1 MAKQYISVERTLSP
15 RPRSK
20 RRRETGEGGSSGNI
34 TVVQNGGGSS
44 SASVSGDGHTHDN
57 KSTLDKL
64 GIDGEGYV
72 TVTDW
77 QENGDG
83 DLEKTTSKSK
93 AGYADKAYD
102 LAEDSPVWSNIIKR
116 FLSRTEADT
125 AEELITFNKGLRSL
139 GDVLVRGVL
148 TAWEMVTNVVRSG
161 NYTAGLDGTGYEL
174 TADNGSGS
182 SQLTVDIIEAR
193 KKLIA
198 SSVEIKESH
207 AVAGDQII
215 NGATAEIS
223 RVDYYDAGHTL
234 LGVSEQS
241 VPLLAG
247 KLMLLLA
254 KTPLR
259 GIFSVRKRIRTTLTA
274 AEISSIEYVRCYF
287 LSKDDDREVENWWQA
302 DDLALCK
309 TQNLVSTRRDQRIG
323 MSSVQRNIYWW
334 RRVDSVSTNVGTNTN
349 GTPSGDDSGGPVT
362 LDDGK
367 SYHWIEFHN
376 IPGQYDADSDLPC
389 AGDKAVQFGNTR
401 DPDRMNAILLE
412 VNGSGNNR
420 APALVMLR
428 GIYTFDLTKCWWGGQ
443 PQKCVLS
450 PSAGYKFVG
459 SQFSVVTEYGAQ
471 RIPVNRGAWTQIA
484 QERDDY
490 APYGQVRKC
499 YYYDEV
505 SHLGSLWLCTGIAE
519 AMHWRAAE
527 AFTYSGTTYQVGDV
541 VPDEVYAAL
550 ADADKLKCEHRQ
562 NYTTEAPRDGSTVWT
577 KQVSKGDK
585 GDSVKIAGYADY
597 HYSVYPCHQ
606 QPGADGD
613 ISLLDYS
620 NGGDMIDVGVI
631 DDMEDLTGH
640 WEKESVDYGTCFILR
655 YNKHLYQATESGWQ
669 DLGKFL
675 GDNGNG
681 ILSVTRTYA
690 VSSSDKR
697 KDNSTSDTVE
707 PLSINGSWSD
717 SSPAVNETYPYLW
730 TKEGVRYTNNTQ
742 TTKYYCIGARG
753 ANGVDAQDI
762 EWVYVRT
769 TENVA
774 PVIVDDGTE
783 NYKNDDFLPL
793 TKVSSGR
800 IDGATEAGANAT
812 VRCTDDPQGVTPEW
826 KYEWEM
832 KREKGQAD
840 DNGHRAWTAYSG
852 EMTVHNKWAE
862 DGTSPIVADLDNEM
876 DSVAC
881 DADGHPVQINGS
893 NQSVSS
899 NFKLFHGS
907 SEEKFYISSVS
918 PSSRTGVTITATP
931 TTKAN
936 AATSGS
942 LTVTYNGTGDNRA
955 TIDGKDEFTIEL
967 TADSDSN
974 IKRQLTFTVN
984 GVRPGADGEDA
995 TIYSIKPT
1003 VNSIAFARDANG
1015 NLTPNEVSFYLEC
1028 EKSQGGT
1035 IENPVISHVGTVLYG
1050 TANAPTDADFNPS
1063 TAAGHHVA
1071 VWGNDLDGIEFNDTY
1086 NSIAT
1091 VPNSFA
1097 YNQIYIALFKVV
1109 TENGSTSYILLD
1121 RETIPIVRDGA
1132 KGTDGKD
1139 GKDGIDGTDGKDGE
1153 DGNDGEDGLDA
1164 WTLTVNPSPVIIEQ
1178 DIYTDNFPFSANNPM
1193 HIDFAAKCGNDTAT
1207 VGTVT
1212 YISNDLGLTVSAV
1225 NSDNSH
1231 RLAIIGYGKVEGQWV
1246 TAGKIRCSVQLSYG
1260 GRTTTMEVAIS
1271 VGVTLLAEWETKISD
1286 GVERNVAT
1294 KLGFTDS
1301 GGDIVPLEQV
1311 GEYIRGWAENTS
1323 RLSETVGNLSTS
1335 NGNNLFG
1342 FSKGA
1347 IFDGS
1352 VPFVQGYG
1360 MACVW
1365 NNGQAYSRVWN
1376 LDFGGKPGYYV
1387 VTCEIKA
1394 QSEANIKFFLADVP
1408 PVDGVGLTKVG
1419 NELKVAATTQWKK
1432 ITAVYNLTVADI
1444 ANSNGQLT
1452 IRDGSTS
1459 NHVFIRKLQIEH
1471 GSVPSDFGF
1480 CKEDE
1485 MNISDPVN
1493 GITWPVNS
1501 QLTQVTAGNAGPGGT
1516 ADYIYN
1522 SSNPSQGDMI
1532 DLVATGL
1539 SLTAGFYTLSFWA
1552 KASDRN
1558 NDNVLTDVARMRC
1571 YIRDEGGSY
1580 AVPNYIPLGNGN
1592 LEAYQSESMV
1602 NDGETRI
1609 DLSAAWRKYYVR
1621 WYLAAASSNISVY
1634 AMRILYGD
1642 TGADSKKYSIAQ
1654 IKLEKGFVTSANRT
1668 EYSTV
1673 MKQTA
1678 RNIDFSVLVNSMEKA
1693 GIHMRTET
1701 DGTPENEA
1709 ELAKGVIDLAA
1720 GKVNFVDPN
1729 GDPYQNP
1736 KVSIDPRTG
1745 ALHAVDGEFSGT
1757 MTAAG
1762 GSMYFGKDGS
1772 WTGMA
1777 TVDSVVG
1784 GFADIV
1790 TVGMRNDGVGEKKT
1804 GRIVLQTAKKKDGV
1818 LLLSSMLKIENN
1830 NGTPGQSASGGNDGY
1845 KLTFTNRLEASGKED
1860 KIILDGGDGSGTFAG
1875 GVSAGTVEA
1884 NYILAKAG
1892 YKIQTADILTVS
1904 RQPSGSIS
1912 ASYQMIIVNTD
1923 SDITLTLSSTG
1934 ASTGQLMIIKKT
1946 IENGWVTVKNSG
1958 GTQIGKFNSGSLV
1971 CVYNS
1976 GWQ

>member
-34 TVVQNGGGSS
+34 TVVQNDGGNSYTP
-44 SASVSGDGHTHDN
+44 VSGDGHTHDN
-57 KSTLDKL
+57 KSILDKM
-64 GIDGEGYV
+64 GVDDEGYL
-72 TVTDW
+72 TITDW
-77 QENGDG
+77 RENGDG
-83 DLEKTTSKSK
+83 DLEKTTNKSK
-93 AGYADKAYD
+93 AGYADVAYD
-102 LAEDSPVWSNIIKR
+102 LAEGSPVWSNIIKR

-161 NYTAGLDGTGYEL
+161 NYTAGLAGTGYEL

-247 KLMLLLA
+247 KLLLLLS

-274 AEISSIEYVRCYF
+274 EEISSIEYVRCYF
-287 LSKDDDREVENWWQA
+287 LAKDDDREVENWWQA

-519 AMHWRAAE
+519 AMHWRATE

-597 HYSVYPCHQ
+597 HHSVYPCHQ

-640 WEKESVDYGTCFILR
+640 WEGESVDYGTCFILR
-655 YNKHLYQATESGWQ
+655 YNNHLYQATESGWQ

-730 TKEGVRYTNNTQ
+730 TKEEVRYTNNTQ
-742 TTKYYCIGARG
+742 TTRYYCIGARG

-774 PVIVDDGTE
+774 PVIVDDGTV

-793 TKVSSGR
+793 AKVSSGR

-812 VRCTDDPQGVTPEW
+812 VRCTDDPQGVTPVW

-852 EMTVHNKWAE
+852 EMTIHNKWAE

-881 DADGHPVQINGS
+881 DTDRHPTS
-893 NQSVSS
+893 TQSVRTTVSLMNGTTPVTPAVVVRDTDSS
-899 NFKLFHGS
+899 GTAYTSGS
-907 SEEKFYISSVS
+907 AQNGIK
-918 PSSRTGVTITATP
+918 VTITGQMIEVEF
-931 TTKAN
+931 TT
-936 AATSGS
+936 S
-942 LTVTYNGTGDNRA
+942 A
-955 TIDGKDEFTIEL
+955 TIDGKKVFYINLSATINGTSVTRDL
-967 TADSDSN
+967 F
-974 IKRQLTFTVN
+974 FTVN
-984 GVRPGADGEDA
+984 GVRPGADGA
-995 TIYSIKPT
+995 PAVIYNILSSPDNIT
-1003 VNSIAFARDANG
+1003 FSRDANG
-1015 NLTPNEVSFYLEC
+1015 ALTPESRYLTFTVEKTVGSDVTELLSGQMYNSDKLKLKYSTSAPPSSDYSDGTEWGSVEQGSKISFSL
-1028 EKSQGGT
+1028 
-1035 IENPVISHVGTVLYG
+1035 G
-1050 TANAPTDADFNPS
+1050 TATIPND
-1063 TAAGHHVA
+1063 VA
-1071 VWGNDLDGIEFNDTY
+1071 FSCLY
-1086 NSIAT
+1086 L
-1091 VPNSFA
+1091 
-1097 YNQIYIALFKVV
+1097 ALFKEV
-1109 TENGSTSYILLD
+1109 TENGNASYVLHD
-1121 RETIPIVRDGA
+1121 RESIPVIKDGA
-1132 KGTDGKD
+1132 NGADGKDGTD
-1139 GKDGIDGTDGKDGE
+1139 GKDGIDGKDGTDGINGINGADGADAWSVVANPAVLNLTQAIDPAGNLASDFGLPLYISFSARHGSRPASVTVSSASSSQCNVGGYNNNTQIE
-1153 DGNDGEDGLDA
+1153 VSSLKGDASDNKVIRGTISVSLTLSDGGETATIPLTIPLAVTWQGSIKATVKNDVETTVARRIINSVDPDGN
-1164 WTLTVNPSPVIIEQ
+1164 
-1178 DIYTDNFPFSANNPM
+1178 
-1193 HIDFAAKCGNDTAT
+1193 
-1207 VGTVT
+1207 
-1212 YISNDLGLTVSAV
+1212 
-1225 NSDNSH
+1225 
-1231 RLAIIGYGKVEGQWV
+1231 
-1246 TAGKIRCSVQLSYG
+1246 
-1260 GRTTTMEVAIS
+1260 ME
-1271 VGVTLLAEWETKISD
+1271 TLAE
-1286 GVERNVAT
+1286 
-1294 KLGFTDS
+1294 L
-1301 GGDIVPLEQV
+1301 
-1311 GEYIRGWAENTS
+1311 GEYIRSASEKTDT
-1323 RLSETVGNLSTS
+1323 LTETVGSRY

-1347 IFDGS
+1347 VYDGT

-1360 MACVW
+1360 FVATW
-1365 NNGQAYSRVWN
+1365 NNGHQYSSVYN
-1376 LDFGGKPGYYV
+1376 LEFGEKAGFYV

-1394 QSEANIKFFLADVP
+1394 QSTANISVRLGDDD
-1408 PVDGVGLTKVG
+1408 PVSGIGLTDVNG
-1419 NELKVAATTQWKK
+1419 VLKVAATTSWKK
-1432 ITAVYNLTVADI
+1432 ITAVYDLSEIKAAD
-1444 ANSNGQLT
+1444 SNGQLV
-1452 IRDGSTS
+1452 IRGGSTS
-1459 NHVFIRKLQIEH
+1459 NYVYIRCLQIER
-1471 GSVPSDFGF
+1471 GSVPSAFGI
-1480 CKEDE
+1480 CAEDAQ
-1485 MNISDPVN
+1485 NISEPISVVWN
-1493 GITWPVNS
+1493 VNS
-1501 QLTQVTAGNAGPGGT
+1501 FTKASSGGPDGGEYYYNASHP
-1516 ADYIYN
+1516 ASE
-1522 SSNPSQGDMI
+1522 SSIEINNYGMA
-1532 DLVATGL
+1532 LN
-1539 SLTAGFYTLSFWA
+1539 AGFYTMSFWA
-1552 KASDRN
+1552 KADTANAEIQCLFCDSN
-1558 NDNVLTDVARMRC
+1558 YSTNVMPELV
-1571 YIRDEGGSY
+1571 GSEY
-1580 AVPNYIPLGNGN
+1580 GPIEP
-1592 LEAYQSESMV
+1592 YQQSGMNRYGSTWIKM
-1602 NDGETRI
+1602 
-1609 DLSAAWRKYYVR
+1609 SASWRKYYVHF
-1621 WYLAAASSNISVY
+1621 YFASNSSSTYIVP
-1634 AMRILYGD
+1634 MRIRSDAAYG
-1642 TGADSKKYSIAQ
+1642 TTAVYSISQ
-1654 IKLEKGFVTSANRT
+1654 IKLEKGYVTSANRT
-1668 EYSTV
+1668 VYSTV

-1693 GIHMRTET
+1693 GIHLYTESN
-1701 DGTPENEA
+1701 GTPDNEA

-1736 KVSIDPRTG
+1736 KVSIDPSTG
-1745 ALHAVDGEFSGT
+1745 ALHAVDGVFSGT

-1762 GSMYFGKDGS
+1762 GAMYFGKDGS

-1784 GFADIV
+1784 GFAELV
-1790 TVGMRNDGVGEKKT
+1790 SVGMRNDGVGEEKT

-1818 LLLSSMLKIENN
+1818 LRLSSSLKIENN

-1845 KLTFTNRLEASGKED
+1845 KLTFTNILEASGKED

-1875 GVSAGTVEA
+1875 GVSADTVEA
-1884 NYILAKAG
+1884 NYLLAKAG

-1904 RQPSGSIS
+1904 SQPPGSIS
-1912 ASYQMIIVNTD
+1912 ASHQMIIVNTN
-1923 SDITLTLSSTG
+1923 SDITLTLSSTN
-1934 ASTGQLMIIKKT
+1934 ASAGQLMIIKKT
-1946 IENGWVTVKNSG
+1946 TENGWVTVKNSG
-1958 GTQIGKFNSGSLV
+1958 GTQIGKLNSGSLV